1 MMEKEDLVLLS
12 VSELKK
18 IATEI
23 GIKFDQKAKKNELVD
38 VLLKS
43 GLELKPSVEKTELI
57 QDVYSGSLPSD
68 KFNDDRK
75 PKMSNE
81 DIELPK
87 SYGKNKLV
95 FMIRDPYW
103 GFAYWEISNEVFNQ
117 YQLYDKEMFIR
128 IYDITTTEKVDSAD
142 SFYDVKIDGNAS
154 NWYIKLPQA
163 NRKYVADYG
172 FFKETYYVSLL
183 RSNVSISPRDDIS
196 DQIDA
201 EWSLTDDQFR
211 QILKASGADQMFE
224 QIGSQELMK
233 FLASNV
239 SDNESSDSLASPSS
253 PFGPL
258 N

>member
-1 MMEKEDLVLLS
+1 MVEKEDLVLLS
-12 VSELKK
+12 ISELKK
-18 IATEI
+18 IATEK
-23 GIKFDQKAKKNELVD
+23 GVKFDPKSKKNELVE

-43 GLELKPSVEKTELI
+43 GIDIKPFVEKTELI
-57 QDVYSGSLPSD
+57 QDVYSSNLSSGN
-68 KFNDDRK
+68 FNDYRHNKVSKGDL
-75 PKMSNE
+75 
-81 DIELPK
+81 ELPK

-95 FMIRDPYW
+95 FMVRDPYW
-103 GFAYWEISNEVFNQ
+103 GYAYWEISKEVFDQ
-117 YQLYDKEMFIR
+117 YQLIDKEMFIR
-128 IYDITTTEKVDSAD
+128 VYDITTTDKVDSAD
-142 SFYDVKIDGNAS
+142 SFFDVKIEGNAS

-172 FFKETYYVSLL
+172 FFKETHYVSLL
-183 RSNVSISPRDDIS
+183 RSNVAISPRDDIS
-196 DQIDA
+196 DQTDA

-211 QILKASGADQMFE
+211 KILKASGADQMFE

-233 FLASNV
+233 FLAGNV

>member
-1 MMEKEDLVLLS
+1 MVEKEDLVLLS
-12 VSELKK
+12 ISELKK

-23 GIKFDQKAKKNELVD
+23 GIKFDPKSKKNELVE

-43 GLELKPSVEKTELI
+43 GVDIKPSVEKTELI
-57 QDVYSGSLPSD
+57 QDVYSSNLSSGN
-68 KFNDDRK
+68 FNDYRHNK
-75 PKMSNE
+75 VSKE
-81 DIELPK
+81 DLELPK

-95 FMIRDPYW
+95 FMVRDPYW
-103 GFAYWEISNEVFNQ
+103 GFAYWEITKEVFDQ
-117 YQLYDKEMFIR
+117 YQLVDKEMFIR
-128 IYDITTTEKVDSAD
+128 VYDITSTDKVDSAD
-142 SFYDVKIDGNAS
+142 SFFDVKIEGNTS
-154 NWYIKLPQA
+154 NWYIKLPKA

-183 RSNVSISPRDDIS
+183 RSNVAISPRDDIS
-196 DQIDA
+196 DQTDA

-211 QILKASGADQMFE
+211 KILKASGADQMFE

-233 FLASNV
+233 FLAGNI

>member
-1 MMEKEDLVLLS
+1 MEKEDLVSLS
-12 VSELKK
+12 ISELKK
-18 IATEI
+18 IATGI
-23 GIKFDQKAKKNELVD
+23 GIKFDQKSKKSELVEI
-38 VLLKS
+38 LLKS
-43 GLELKPSVEKTELI
+43 GANIKPFVEKTELI
-57 QDVYSGSLPSD
+57 QDEYSGNLSSNNFKDDYRPS
-68 KFNDDRK
+68 KVYKEN
-75 PKMSNE
+75 S
-81 DIELPK
+81 ELPK
-87 SYGKNKLV
+87 SYGKNRLV

-103 GFAYWEISNEVFNQ
+103 AFAYWEISKEVFDQ
-117 YQLYDKEMFIR
+117 YQLSDKEMFIR
-128 IYDITTTEKVDSAD
+128 VYDITTTDKVDSAD
-142 SFYDVKIDGNAS
+142 SFFDMKIDSSAS
-154 NWYIKLPQA
+154 NWYIKLPQP

-183 RSNVSISPRDDIS
+183 RSNVVMSPRDDIS

-201 EWSLTDDQFR
+201 EWSLTEDQFR

-233 FLASNV
+233 FLAGNV